1 MSCGDT
7 GEVWGE
13 AAQGHLSKKRQ
24 KVAEGRRKA
33 HKPHMGRICRL
44 QWLEEMQGIS
54 RVWRGKVREAPCG
67 AFYLSVSGM
76 RFSSGHEIP
85 VFCI

>member
-1 MSCGDT
+1 MNCGDT

-13 AAQGHLSKKRQ
+13 AAQGYLSKKGQ

-33 HKPHMGRICRL
+33 HGPHMERICHL

-54 RVWRGKVREAPCG
+54 RVGRGKVGEAP
-67 AFYLSVSGM
+67 
-76 RFSSGHEIP
+76 
-85 VFCI
+85 